1 MKRFDP
7 PIELGVSRVRP
18 NGDSQLPHVKPNR
31 SWMYAQNVIA
41 GRLNYTPSKGDVRD
55 FWSLSKG
62 EKLPHIQ
69 KMLYSLYFTENANDQ
84 MKFNSVINNERNTMD
99 LLAILELGK
108 SLMCCCRLH
117 YSFRDQ
123 PVVKDQR
130 VLNRYIKFSSC
141 SGHMDESLAAKKTI
155 TLEQLG

>member
-1 MKRFDP
+1 M
-7 PIELGVSRVRP
+7 
-18 NGDSQLPHVKPNR
+18 
-31 SWMYAQNVIA
+31 
-41 GRLNYTPSKGDVRD
+41 
-55 FWSLSKG
+55 
-62 EKLPHIQ
+62 PHIQ
-69 KMLYSLYFTENANDQ
+69 KMLYSFYFTENANDQ
-84 MKFNSVINNERNTMD
+84 MTFNSVIINERNTMD
-99 LLAILELGK
+99 LLAILEPGK

-117 YSFRDQ
+117 YSLRDQ